1 MKTAK
6 TMAVLSA
13 MMCLAFATANAQSVI
28 KVNPI
33 GLAFGSINA
42 DYEKFLNDKTSFQ
55 IGANFISRKIDDVRY
70 TGFGVQ
76 AQYRWYLT
84 KNDRPKGLFVGPTAA
99 FNFVGYDDNFA
110 EESDNYSFLAI
121 GGLIGYQWVFGE
133 NFTFEAGIGPNFGI
147 PFSDVDDDA
156 FGTGVYPQI
165 SLALGYI
172 LK

>member
-1 MKTAK
+1 MKTVK
-6 TMAVLSA
+6 FLPVLIVLFFMVLTA
-13 MMCLAFATANAQSVI
+13 ANAQSVI
-28 KVNPI
+28 KINPL

-42 DYEKFLNDKTSFQ
+42 DFEKFINEKNSFQ
-55 IGANFISRKIDDVRY
+55 IGANFITRKIDEVRY

-84 KNDRPKGLFVGPTAA
+84 NNDRPKGLFVGPTAA
-99 FNFVGYDDNFA
+99 FNFVAYDDNYY
-110 EESDNYSFLAI
+110 ETSDNYAFLAV

-147 PFSDVDDDA
+147 PFNDVDDDA
-156 FGTGVYPQI
+156 FGTGIYPQI